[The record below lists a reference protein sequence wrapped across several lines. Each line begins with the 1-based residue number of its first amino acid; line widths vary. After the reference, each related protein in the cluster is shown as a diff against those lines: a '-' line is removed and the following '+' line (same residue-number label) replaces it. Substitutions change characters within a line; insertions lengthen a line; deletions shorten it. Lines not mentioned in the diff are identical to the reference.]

1 MSSVISVLFFF
12 LSVATAF
19 YAGLVLPPTTQLSDL
34 FSAHTNLGSTIMP
47 YALAT
52 LGFGSAAIAIG
63 VNRNRSKEGE

>member
-1 MSSVISVLFFF
+1 MSSVISILFFL

-19 YAGLVLPPTTQLSDL
+19 YAGLVLPPTTHLSDV
-34 FSAHTNLGSTIMP
+34 FTVHTALGSTIMP

-63 VNRNRSKEGE
+63 VNRGRNKDKA